1 MKCLETLGFLL
12 LVQRSFSSVPGSI
25 PDSRVNHVFMAK
37 PMSLDKNKL
46 RTYKN
51 GTETLEV
58 PMLSFVKDLL
68 AFVTICG
75 FSVASLTWMD
85 IAARLV

>member
-1 MKCLETLGFLL
+1 MVT
-12 LVQRSFSSVPGSI
+12 
-25 PDSRVNHVFMAK
+25 A
-37 PMSLDKNKL
+37 MSLDKNKL

-51 GTETLEV
+51 GTETQEV
-58 PMLSFVKDLL
+58 TVLSFVKDLL
-68 AFVTICG
+68 AFITICG

>member
-1 MKCLETLGFLL
+1 VENKENPISLWAGPLQINLAFTVTKMLL
-12 LVQRSFSSVPGSI
+12 
-25 PDSRVNHVFMAK
+25 DVNEM
-37 PMSLDKNKL
+37 

-51 GTETLEV
+51 GTATQEV
-58 PMLSFVKDLL
+58 PMLTFVKDLL

>member
-1 MKCLETLGFLL
+1 M
-12 LVQRSFSSVPGSI
+12 
-25 PDSRVNHVFMAK
+25 
-37 PMSLDKNKL
+37 LDKNRI
-46 RTYKN
+46 RTYEN
-51 GTETLEV
+51 GAETQAIY
-58 PMLSFVKDLL
+58 MLAFLKDML

>member
-1 MKCLETLGFLL
+1 MVT
-12 LVQRSFSSVPGSI
+12 
-25 PDSRVNHVFMAK
+25 A
-37 PMSLDKNKL
+37 MSLDRNKQ

-51 GTETLEV
+51 VTATSEV
-58 PMLSFVKDLL
+58 QMLTFVKDLMAFL
-68 AFVTICG
+68 ALGG

>member
-1 MKCLETLGFLL
+1 MVT
-12 LVQRSFSSVPGSI
+12 S
-25 PDSRVNHVFMAK
+25 
-37 PMSLDKNKL
+37 MSLDKNKL

-51 GTETLEV
+51 RTETLEV
-58 PMLSFVKDLL
+58 AMLSFVKDLL

>member
-1 MKCLETLGFLL
+1 M
-12 LVQRSFSSVPGSI
+12 V
-25 PDSRVNHVFMAK
+25 PDSHVNHGFMAK
-37 PMSLDKNKL
+37 RPALDKNKL

-51 GTETLEV
+51 RTETLEV

>member
-1 MKCLETLGFLL
+1 LGRF
-12 LVQRSFSSVPGSI
+12 RSRLG
-25 PDSRVNHVFMAK
+25 VNHEYAGMR
-37 PMSLDKNKL
+37 SLLDKNRI
-46 RTYKN
+46 RTYEN
-51 GTETLEV
+51 GAETQEIY
-58 PMLSFVKDLL
+58 MLAFLKDML

>member
-1 MKCLETLGFLL
+1 
-12 LVQRSFSSVPGSI
+12 
-25 PDSRVNHVFMAK
+25 MAR
-37 PMSLDKNKL
+37 PMTLDKNKL

-68 AFVTICG
+68 AFLVLGG
-75 FSVASLTWMD
+75 FSVGALTWVD
-85 IAARLV
+85 VASRLV

>member
-1 MKCLETLGFLL
+1 
-12 LVQRSFSSVPGSI
+12 
-25 PDSRVNHVFMAK
+25 MAK
-37 PMSLDKNKL
+37 QSSLDENEWG
-46 RTYKN
+46 TYKN

>member
-1 MKCLETLGFLL
+1 
-12 LVQRSFSSVPGSI
+12 
-25 PDSRVNHVFMAK
+25 MAR
-37 PMSLDKNKL
+37 PMTLDKNKL

-51 GTETLEV
+51 GIETLEG

>member
-1 MKCLETLGFLL
+1 
-12 LVQRSFSSVPGSI
+12 
-25 PDSRVNHVFMAK
+25 MAK
-37 PMSLDKNKL
+37 PMLLDENKV

>member
-1 MKCLETLGFLL
+1 MVT
-12 LVQRSFSSVPGSI
+12 
-25 PDSRVNHVFMAK
+25 

-51 GTETLEV
+51 KTETLEV

>member
-1 MKCLETLGFLL
+1 
-12 LVQRSFSSVPGSI
+12 
-25 PDSRVNHVFMAK
+25 MAR
-37 PMSLDKNKL
+37 PMTLDKNKL

-85 IAARLV
+85 IATRLV

>member
-1 MKCLETLGFLL
+1 MVT
-12 LVQRSFSSVPGSI
+12 S
-25 PDSRVNHVFMAK
+25 M
-37 PMSLDKNKL
+37 MLDKNKD

-51 GTETLEV
+51 TTETQEV
-58 PMLSFVKDLL
+58 AVIAFVKDLL
-68 AFVTICG
+68 AFVALGG